1 MAYNEQMKRGEG
13 EEYVPRC
20 HRKGI
25 LIRRGEERGRSM
37 YPDAIERVFGSIGIP
52 SITIGDSNASAEEGH
67 EECSDSNQL
76 LR

>member
-1 MAYNEQMKRGEG
+1 
-13 EEYVPRC
+13 
-20 HRKGI
+20 
-25 LIRRGEERGRSM
+25 M